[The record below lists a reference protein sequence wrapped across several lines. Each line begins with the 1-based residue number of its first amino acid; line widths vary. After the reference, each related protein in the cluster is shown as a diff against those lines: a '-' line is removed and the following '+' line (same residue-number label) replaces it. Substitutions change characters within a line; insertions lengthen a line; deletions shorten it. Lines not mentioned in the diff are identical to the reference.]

1 MPFRERQ
8 RFNPAFNTPVAELEV
23 VTTPEGEVEV
33 ELVDQSDKAMPDPE
47 LFDLKNQL
55 KAGIQPEEVQSTIMS
70 ASTVNGDAVVR
81 KYTKKSTTQE
91 VKDEN

>member
-8 RFNPAFNTPVAELEV
+8 KVHLATCTPVTELEM
-23 VTTPEGEVEV
+23 VTTPEGDIEMTV
-33 ELVDQSDKAMPDPE
+33 VDQSDKVMPDPE

-55 KAGIQPEEVQSTIMS
+55 KAGIEPEEVQSTILK
-70 ASTVNGDAVVR
+70 ASTVSADAVVR

>member
-8 RFNPAFNTPVAELEV
+8 KVHLATFTPVAELEM
-23 VTTPEGEVEV
+23 VTTPDGEVEV

-55 KAGIQPEEVQSTIMS
+55 KAGITQEEVQSAIMS
-70 ASTVNGDAVVR
+70 PSTVNADAVVR
-81 KYTKKSTTQE
+81 KYTKKSTQE
-91 VKDEN
+91 VKNEN

>member
-8 RFNPAFNTPVAELEV
+8 KVHLATCTPVAELEV

-33 ELVDQSDKAMPDPE
+33 QLVDQSDKQMPDPE

-55 KAGIQPEEVQSTIMS
+55 KAGIQPEEVQSTIMKS
-70 ASTVNGDAVVR
+70 STVSADAVVR

-91 VKDEN
+91 VTNEN